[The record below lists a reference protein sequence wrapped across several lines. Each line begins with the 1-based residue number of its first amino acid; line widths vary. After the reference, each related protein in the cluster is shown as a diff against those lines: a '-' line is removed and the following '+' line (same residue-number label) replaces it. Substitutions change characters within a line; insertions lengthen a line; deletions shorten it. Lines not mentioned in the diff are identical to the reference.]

1 MRLIIEGFKSTVL
14 FDKDH
19 VDERIIADTIKAH
32 MTQMKQ
38 PPLIGQDVMGVND
51 GRAVKLGYVL
61 TPEMIEKLGKFKVT
75 YESCVSAQKRFDL
88 ACAKYDR
95 AEKQFGKI
103 NKVQTKL
110 NKVQGTITT
119 CSNTVKQI
127 ETAFKNLD
135 SEFQAYMQEQTANEI
150 PVLKS
155 TACNNKPLM
164 DTLSISELTE
174 ILLKCQQKLKAL
186 VEQRFE
192 ISVMSKVIGQVVKE
206 MTNIRNSMDNFQS
219 VEVLEQI
226 MKDLRKGLF
235 DANTLLYGK
244 KVSH

>member
-1 MRLIIEGFKSTVL
+1 MCKCT
-14 FDKDH
+14 
-19 VDERIIADTIKAH
+19 
-32 MTQMKQ
+32 
-38 PPLIGQDVMGVND
+38 
-51 GRAVKLGYVL
+51 
-61 TPEMIEKLGKFKVT
+61 
-75 YESCVSAQKRFDL
+75 KRFDL

-103 NKVQTKL
+103 NEVQTKL
-110 NKVQGTITT
+110 NKVQGTIAS

-135 SEFQAYMQEQTANEI
+135 SEFQACMQEQTANEI

-155 TACNNKPLM
+155 TECNNKLLM

-192 ISVMSKVIGQVVKE
+192 VSVMSKVIGQVLK
-206 MTNIRNSMDNFQS
+206 
-219 VEVLEQI
+219 
-226 MKDLRKGLF
+226 
-235 DANTLLYGK
+235 
-244 KVSH
+244 